1 MSKQEELTLEEL
13 KKIREDFMDDKT
25 SVSYDEIPKLFEIAE
40 KLQNEDD
47 SLNVFELYKF
57 PKARKKLFEHVTEAC
72 YLTLGKI
79 PPQSQEENFQNYLE
93 EQFQKILR
101 KIINSTDFN
110 ALYHLKNELGV
121 PDEHLPQFIRDFTVS
136 GLLRKDVLKKYE

>member
-1 MSKQEELTLEEL
+1 MSKQEELTLEEF

-25 SVSYDEIPKLFEIAE
+25 SVSYDEIPKLLEIAE

-79 PPQSQEENFQNYLE
+79 PSQSQEENFQNYLE

-110 ALYHLKNELGV
+110 ALYHLKNEFGV

>member
-1 MSKQEELTLEEL
+1 MSKQEELTLEEF

-25 SVSYDEIPKLFEIAE
+25 SVSYDEIPKLLEIAE
-40 KLQNEDD
+40 KLKNEDD

-57 PKARKKLFEHVTEAC
+57 PQARKKLFDHITEAC
-72 YLTLGKI
+72 YLTLKKTPTQIEKGK
-79 PPQSQEENFQNYLE
+79 FQNYLE

-101 KIINSTDFN
+101 KLVNSTDFN
-110 ALYHLKNELGV
+110 VLYHLKNELGV

>member
-1 MSKQEELTLEEL
+1 MTKEELTLEEF

-25 SVSYDEIPKLFEIAE
+25 SVSYDEIPKLLEIAE
-40 KLQNEDD
+40 KLQNEDG

-57 PKARKKLFEHVTEAC
+57 PQARKKLFEHVTEAC

-79 PPQSQEENFQNYLE
+79 PSQSQEENFQNYLE
-93 EQFQKILR
+93 EHFQKILR